1 MTNRLLLVD
10 DHELVR
16 QSIHFAL
23 SGLPDIEVVGEASD
37 GLQAVEAAS
46 RLRPDVV
53 LMDLAMPCLD
63 GVDATRLLLASDP
76 AVRIVVWTS
85 APRGG
90 AKELAALQA
99 GAVSVVYKDS
109 PVQTVIEAIRS
120 AVEVTSS

>member
-16 QSIHFAL
+16 ESIRLAL

-37 GLQAVEAAS
+37 GLQAVEAAA
-46 RLRPDVV
+46 RLQPDVV

-63 GVDATRLLLASDP
+63 GVDATRLVLTSDP

-85 APRGG
+85 APSGG
-90 AKELAALQA
+90 AQELAALAA
-99 GAVSVVYKDS
+99 GAVAVVYKDS
-109 PVQTVIEAIRS
+109 PVDTVIEAIRS
-120 AVEVTSS
+120 AVEVRSV

>member
-10 DHELVR
+10 DHDLVR
-16 QSIHFAL
+16 ESIRLAL
-23 SGLPDIEVVGEASD
+23 SGQPDIEVVGEASD

-63 GVDATRLLLASDP
+63 GVDATRLLMTSDP
-76 AVRIVVWTS
+76 AVRIVAWTS

-90 AKELAALQA
+90 AQELAALEA
-99 GAVSVVYKDS
+99 GAVSVVYKDT
-109 PVQTVIEAIRS
+109 PLDTVLEAIRS
-120 AVEVTSS
+120 AVEVSSI

>member
-10 DHELVR
+10 DHDLVR
-16 QSIHFAL
+16 ESIRLAL
-23 SGLPDIEVVGEASD
+23 SGQPDIEVVGEASD

-63 GVDATRLLLASDP
+63 GVDATRLLMTSDP
-76 AVRIVVWTS
+76 AVRIVAWTS

-90 AKELAALQA
+90 AQELAALEA
-99 GAVSVVYKDS
+99 GAVSVVYKDA
-109 PVQTVIEAIRS
+109 PLDTVLEAIRS
-120 AVEVTSS
+120 AVEVSSI

>member
-90 AKELAALQA
+90 AQELAALQA